1 MPDCHTDPAFSRTL
15 LDLRSRLRVF
25 PVAVA
30 WDEKLRLR
38 DEVKPLA
45 ILWAHL
51 RRQIDD
57 RGRYLRVMR
66 IDRPKREAIGSLGEI
81 RFEPG
86 YYVDVGSA
94 MQNLTARVARH
105 LRQRNTRP
113 WHVDHLRRHADEV
126 VPLPIRSPERRECR
140 LAGAFGPLLAPVVP
154 GFGSSDCRC
163 GTDLFR
169 SRDHP
174 FGSRAFHD
182 LLPRF
187 RMRPPGATHCGV
199 VYTGRLASTQ
209 SKS

>member
-30 WDEKLRLR
+30 WDEQLRLR

-45 ILWAHL
+45 IPWAHL

-86 YYVDVGSA
+86 Y
-94 MQNLTARVARH
+94 
-105 LRQRNTRP
+105 
-113 WHVDHLRRHADEV
+113 
-126 VPLPIRSPERRECR
+126 
-140 LAGAFGPLLAPVVP
+140 
-154 GFGSSDCRC
+154 
-163 GTDLFR
+163 
-169 SRDHP
+169 
-174 FGSRAFHD
+174 
-182 LLPRF
+182 
-187 RMRPPGATHCGV
+187 
-199 VYTGRLASTQ
+199 
-209 SKS
+209 